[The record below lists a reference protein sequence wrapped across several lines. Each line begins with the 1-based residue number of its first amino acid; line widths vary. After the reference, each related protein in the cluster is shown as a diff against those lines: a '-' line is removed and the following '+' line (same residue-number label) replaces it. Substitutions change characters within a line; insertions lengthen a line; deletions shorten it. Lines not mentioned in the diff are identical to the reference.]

1 MSNFIPK
8 MTCPECNGGSLKCI
22 RCNGDGKVDSPEALL
37 RQLVGLLTPK
47 SPEVVMTVQAQKQ
60 PDPEPAQEAPKEQS
74 IEDLEGDIRYSGGIL
89 YECEP
94 EDCTFD
100 WSGKGQKLV
109 LDFGAGGY
117 IKQTVKGAR
126 KYEVLLELK
135 RLLIDSLLDRKAE
148 LEDALEVLQKG

>member
-22 RCNGDGKVDSPEALL
+22 RCNGDGKVDSPEVLL
-37 RQLVGLLTPK
+37 QQLVGLLTPK
-47 SPEVVMTVQAQKQ
+47 NMEVVMTIQAPKQ
-60 PDPEPAQEAPKEQS
+60 PDPEPAQEVPKEQS
-74 IEDLEGDIRYSGGIL
+74 IADLEGDIRHSGSIL
-89 YECEP
+89 YERDT